1 MPKISFF
8 YGILIQMYWNEGHHM
23 TPHFH
28 AEYGDQEAS
37 IAFDGTVL
45 AGSLPP
51 RSLRFVRQ
59 WASDHQ
65 PELAYNWEHARRREP
80 LQAIDPLP

>member
-1 MPKISFF
+1 
-8 YGILIQMYWNEGHHM
+8 MYWNEGHHM

-28 AEYGDQEAS
+28 AENGDHRAS
-37 IAFDGTVL
+37 IAFEGTVL

-59 WASDHQ
+59 WASDH
-65 PELAYNWEHARRREP
+65 PAELAPNWDRARHRER
-80 LQAIDPLP
+80 LEAIGPLP

>member
-8 YGILIQMYWNEGHHM
+8 YGILIHMYWNEGHHM

-28 AEYGDQEAS
+28 AEYGDHDAS

-45 AGSLPP
+45 GGSLPP

-65 PELAYNWEHARRREP
+65 AELTSNWERARRREP
-80 LQAIDPLP
+80 LEAIDPLL